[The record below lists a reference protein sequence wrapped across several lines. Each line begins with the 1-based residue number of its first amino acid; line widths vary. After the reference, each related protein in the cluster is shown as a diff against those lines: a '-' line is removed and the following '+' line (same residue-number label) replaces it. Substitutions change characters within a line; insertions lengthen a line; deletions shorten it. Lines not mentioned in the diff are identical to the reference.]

1 MTGGSA
7 AVSSGAGAGGVLG
20 GAAGF
25 GGLLGA
31 GGAVGVGVEDCDDAG
46 VGGSQPGFNFWR

>member
-7 AVSSGAGAGGVLG
+7 TVGSGAGAGGVLG

-46 VGGSQPGFNFWR
+46 VGGSQPGFNFLR